1 MLPPHQKT
9 APFRKRF
16 VLFCFRQA
24 ELFFAD
30 AVIAVVLQH
39 LLDQILRD
47 IHKGMFILD
56 PDLAN
61 CITWD
66 VGMEGNRAN
75 DVIRADAV

>member
-9 APFRKRF
+9 APCWERF

-30 AVIAVVLQH
+30 AVIAIVLQH
-39 LLDQILRD
+39 LLDQILGD
-47 IHKGMFILD
+47 IHEGMLILD
-56 PDLAN
+56 PDLAD
-61 CITWD
+61 CIPGD